1 MEHNFKL
8 TTESMPGIATMLNVL
23 GSLIFLCGMFF
34 LDYMHTK
41 GKTQL
46 WNVILSSSYT
56 VFSNTLFIFLQ
67 VSLWHYLDRAGN
79 LTNDIC

>member
-8 TTESMPGIATMLNVL
+8 TMESMPGIAMMLNVL

-41 GKTQL
+41 GKTQPL
-46 WNVILSSSYT
+46 KCYIV
-56 VFSNTLFIFLQ
+56 
-67 VSLWHYLDRAGN
+67 
-79 LTNDIC
+79 